1 MGTFGVAQ
9 NNRDELIAQEA
20 SRRGMSI
27 NHMYG
32 QYAVTFSPERIDQL
46 RRKTG
51 KLKPG
56 VIALCGTLDEVNDFL
71 NAAGGD
77 SNESIQ
83 R

>member
-1 MGTFGVAQ
+1 MATSGVAQ

-27 NHMYG
+27 NNVFG
-32 QYAVTFSPERIDQL
+32 QYAVTFSPERIDQV

-51 KLKPG
+51 RLKPG

-71 NAAGGD
+71 KNASSD
-77 SNESIQ
+77 SDESIQ

>member
-1 MGTFGVAQ
+1 MATFGVAQ
-9 NNRDELIAQEA
+9 NDRGEHIAQKA

-32 QYAVTFSPERIDQL
+32 QYAVTFSPERIDQM

-56 VIALCGTLDEVNDFL
+56 VIALCVTLDEVNNFL
-71 NAAGGD
+71 KSV
-77 SNESIQ
+77 SNDTD
-83 R
+83 

>member
-1 MGTFGVAQ
+1 MATFGVAQ
-9 NNRDELIAQEA
+9 FNRGERIAQKA

-27 NHMYG
+27 NHLYG

-71 NAAGGD
+71 KTVSND
-77 SNESIQ
+77 SDESIQ